1 MVVHGLQ
8 ERTCFTRDSSRNT
21 LNYQEV
27 ECHDLCKYEDSDATH
42 HIIEEQFNTEAAAN
56 LLEVSALGNVTDWK
70 NKGCPPKS
78 GTCSLLDMA
87 HSAVGKFT
95 QRE

>member
-1 MVVHGLQ
+1 MHDLQ
-8 ERTCFTRDSSRNT
+8 ERTCFTRESSRNT
-21 LNYQEV
+21 VNYQEV
-27 ECHDLCKYEDSDATH
+27 ECHDLRKCEDSDATH

-70 NKGCPPKS
+70 NKGCPLKS
-78 GTCSLLDMA
+78 GTCSLPDMA
-87 HSAVGKFT
+87 HSAVGIFS